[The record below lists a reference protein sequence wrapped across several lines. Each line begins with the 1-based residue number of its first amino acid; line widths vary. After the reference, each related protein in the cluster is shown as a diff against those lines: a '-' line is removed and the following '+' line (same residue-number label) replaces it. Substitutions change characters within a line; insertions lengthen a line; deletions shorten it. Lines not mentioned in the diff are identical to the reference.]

1 MVEDSFPNDQID
13 EIAKGQ
19 AGADC
24 LMKIASSKG
33 TEIGSILFEG
43 KRTKEFSS
51 KWIEKLNKDV
61 SEKGASIGVIVTEA
75 MPREMKRLDI
85 IDGVWICG
93 FNEVISLTKVL
104 RNALTEIS
112 KIRSAEG
119 IRKDKAQ
126 AMFDYLISK
135 KFADTMSQ
143 MLSPIFK
150 MQEQLL
156 KEKNAFNK
164 QWEIRER
171 LIDDTIG
178 GAHLLHGQLQHC
190 RNRIT

>member
-1 MVEDSFPNDQID
+1 
-13 EIAKGQ
+13 
-19 AGADC
+19 
-24 LMKIASSKG
+24 
-33 TEIGSILFEG
+33 
-43 KRTKEFSS
+43 
-51 KWIEKLNKDV
+51 
-61 SEKGASIGVIVTEA
+61 

-85 IDGVWICG
+85 VDGVWVCG
-93 FNEVISLTKVL
+93 FNEVISLTRVL
-104 RNALTEIS
+104 RNALTEIA
-112 KIRSAEG
+112 KIRSAES
-119 IRKDKAQ
+119 IRQDKAQ
-126 AMFDYLISK
+126 SMFDYLISK

-178 GAHLLHGQLQHC
+178 GAHMLHGQLQGIAGAGLPEIHGL
-190 RNRIT
+190 NDMTDIGVLENKPEF